1 MSATFMCIS
10 SPSCRYFFHV
20 LHSYIPTTEA
30 FLNLLTQL
38 RAVYDGILKQSGLH
52 KRVYERV
59 SKKATLASTLEEV
72 YMLGTDVKSGPF

>member
-1 MSATFMCIS
+1 MCIS

-30 FLNLLTQL
+30 FLTLLTQL
-38 RAVYDGILKQSGLH
+38 RSVYDGILKQSGLH

-72 YMLGTDVKSGPF
+72 YTMYMEIHVHSTLA